1 MNNSVVFNKIHMRNR
16 IFNLHLFLSCSF
28 MKSRVRKLLCL
39 VFSSEQSQGMLEPS
53 VAPAP
58 GETRLS
64 CPAQNWAASG
74 GPNSDVTPPWL
85 QREES
90 INIASWAAL
99 PTRRAGRYLHNG
111 WEVALWPSSEGS
123 TPLWASV
130 SSSGF
135 GSSQPGGFLRLHT
148 PGAWH
153 LRRWELHLTETSL
166 SSFQMRPM
174 DKPSIPCT
182 KSGLWSQN
190 SSSPFKAYQRLQLIP
205 IVNR

>member
-1 MNNSVVFNKIHMRNR
+1 MFENYFASSFHQSKARVC
-16 IFNLHLFLSCSF
+16 LSPAWLQHQ
-28 MKSRVRKLLCL
+28 VRHD
-39 VFSSEQSQGMLEPS
+39 
-53 VAPAP
+53 
-58 GETRLS
+58 
-64 CPAQNWAASG
+64 CPAQLRTELRQEVRTQMLHLCGW
-74 GPNSDVTPPWL
+74 

-111 WEVALWPSSEGS
+111 WEVALSPSSEGS
-123 TPLWASV
+123 TPLSASV
-130 SSSGF
+130 ASSGF

-153 LRRWELHLTETSL
+153 LRRWELPLTETSL
-166 SSFQMRPM
+166 SSFQICPM
-174 DKPSIPCT
+174 DKPSIPRT

-205 IVNR
+205 IINR